1 MSDSATKH
9 VEEKTKKGY
18 LNSKVVKAVTFYII
32 TGCVIASVIL
42 CILAIWEFADPDVFW
57 RMLATFFVISFG
69 SGVFAFI
76 NNLFGT
82 IEYTDPLDG

>member
-1 MSDSATKH
+1 MDQAEAKRN
-9 VEEKTKKGY
+9 KGY
-18 LNSKVVKAVTFYII
+18 LNSKIVKAVTFYII

-57 RMLATFFVISFG
+57 RMIATFFVIAFG

-82 IEYTDPLDG
+82 IEYTDPLDS